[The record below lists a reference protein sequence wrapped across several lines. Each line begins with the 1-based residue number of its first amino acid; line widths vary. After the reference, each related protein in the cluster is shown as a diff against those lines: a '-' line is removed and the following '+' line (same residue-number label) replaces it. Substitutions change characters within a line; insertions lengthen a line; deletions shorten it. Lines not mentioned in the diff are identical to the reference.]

1 MVYKSIAVFCGSK
14 SGSNPLFEQHAS
26 ELGTMLG
33 EHNTTLIYGGGRKGL
48 MGAVADGVMGK
59 GGKVMGVIPEILIG
73 WEQQHLG
80 ITNLQIVADM
90 HSRKKIIY
98 DMCDAAIILPGGF
111 GTLDEL
117 FEILTWNTLKI
128 HDKKIILLNTAG
140 FYDNMIAHVNTM
152 EQSGF
157 LYEKWTDRIEVC
169 GSPQAIFDSL
179 GVDKR

>member
-1 MVYKSIAVFCGSK
+1 
-14 SGSNPLFEQHAS
+14 
-26 ELGTMLG
+26 
-33 EHNTTLIYGGGRKGL
+33 
-48 MGAVADGVMGK
+48 MGAVADGVMAK
-59 GGKVMGVIPEILIG
+59 GGKVMGVIPELLIG

-80 ITNLQIVADM
+80 ITDLQIVADM

-98 DMCDAAIILPGGF
+98 DICDAAIILAGGF

-140 FYDNMIAHVNTM
+140 FYNHLIAHISQM

-157 LYEKWTDRIEVC
+157 LYEKWTDRITVC
-169 GSPQAIFDSL
+169 DSPEAIFHALDA
-179 GVDKR
+179 DKN

>member
-1 MVYKSIAVFCGSK
+1 
-14 SGSNPLFEQHAS
+14 
-26 ELGTMLG
+26 
-33 EHNTTLIYGGGRKGL
+33 
-48 MGAVADGVMGK
+48 
-59 GGKVMGVIPEILIG
+59 LIG

-140 FYDNMIAHVNTM
+140 FYDSMIAHINQM

-157 LYEKWTDRIEVC
+157 LYERWTDRIEVC
-169 GSPQAIFDSL
+169 DSPKAIFDSL
-179 GVDKR
+179 GVSKY